1 MILKKILFT
10 MSFLLLLLSLMGCGS
25 KNTDK
30 LKESQTVTES
40 LSDNATEKDNVTA
53 IDNNETS
60 YEDTNMNLYIN
71 ETNIPVTWEDNDT
84 VKEIRKEALLG
95 DIVVSMSMYSDFE
108 QVGPL
113 GKTYTRNDSQTTAN
127 NGDIVLYSGNQI
139 VVFYGS
145 NTWAYTRLGKM
156 NLSEEDVIKLL
167 SNGDVTLRISSR

>member
-1 MILKKILFT
+1 
-10 MSFLLLLLSLMGCGS
+10 MSFLLLLLSLMGCGA

-60 YEDTNMNLYIN
+60 YEDTYMNLYIN
-71 ETNIPVTWEDNDT
+71 ETNISVTWEDNDT
-84 VKEIRKEALLG
+84 VKEIRKEAVLG
-95 DIVVSMSMYSDFE
+95 DIVVTMSMYSDFE
-108 QVGPL
+108 QVGSL
-113 GKTYTRNDSQTTAN
+113 GKTYTRNDSQTTTN

>member
-1 MILKKILFT
+1 MIFKKILFT
-10 MSFLLLLLSLMGCGS
+10 MSFLLLLLSLMGCGA
-25 KNTDK
+25 KNTYK

-53 IDNNETS
+53 IDNNEAS

-95 DIVVSMSMYSDFE
+95 DIVISMSMYSDFE

-113 GKTYTRNDSQTTAN
+113 GKTYTRNDSQTTTL

>member
-1 MILKKILFT
+1 
-10 MSFLLLLLSLMGCGS
+10 MSFLLLLLSLMGCGA

-53 IDNNETS
+53 INNNEAS

-95 DIVVSMSMYSDFE
+95 DIVISMSMYSDFE

-113 GKTYTRNDSQTTAN
+113 GKTYTRNDSQTTTL

>member
-1 MILKKILFT
+1 MIFKKILFT
-10 MSFLLLLLSLMGCGS
+10 MSFLLLLLSLMGCGA

-40 LSDNATEKDNVTA
+40 LSDNATEKDNITA
-53 IDNNETS
+53 IYNNEAS

-95 DIVVSMSMYSDFE
+95 DIVISMSMYSDFE

-113 GKTYTRNDSQTTAN
+113 GKTYTRNDSQTTTL

>member
-1 MILKKILFT
+1 MIFKKILFT
-10 MSFLLLLLSLMGCGS
+10 MSFLLLLLSLMGCGA

-53 IDNNETS
+53 IDNNEAS

-95 DIVVSMSMYSDFE
+95 DIIISMSMYSDFE

-113 GKTYTRNDSQTTAN
+113 GKTYTRNDSQTTTL

>member
-1 MILKKILFT
+1 MILKQIIFT
-10 MSFLLLLLSLMGCGS
+10 MSFLSLLFCLIGCEA

-30 LKESQTVTES
+30 LKESRTVTES
-40 LSDNATEKDNVTA
+40 LSDNSAEKDNITA
-53 IDNNETS
+53 TDNNETS

-71 ETNIPVTWEDNDT
+71 ETNIPVTWEDNDA
-84 VKEIRKEALLG
+84 VNEIRKEVLLG

-113 GKTYTRNDSQTTAN
+113 GKKYTRNDSQTTTF
-127 NGDIVLYSGNQI
+127 NGDIVLYNGNQI

-145 NTWAYTRLGKM
+145 NTWTYTRLGKM

-167 SNGDVTLRISSR
+167 SNGDVTLRISGR

>member
-1 MILKKILFT
+1 
-10 MSFLLLLLSLMGCGS
+10 MGCGA

-53 IDNNETS
+53 INNNEAS

-95 DIVVSMSMYSDFE
+95 DIVISMSMYSDFE

-113 GKTYTRNDSQTTAN
+113 GKTYTRNDSQTTTL

>member
-1 MILKKILFT
+1 

-60 YEDTNMNLYIN
+60 YEDTYMNLYIN

-84 VKEIRKEALLG
+84 VKE
-95 DIVVSMSMYSDFE
+95 
-108 QVGPL
+108 
-113 GKTYTRNDSQTTAN
+113 
-127 NGDIVLYSGNQI
+127 
-139 VVFYGS
+139 
-145 NTWAYTRLGKM
+145 
-156 NLSEEDVIKLL
+156 
-167 SNGDVTLRISSR
+167 

>member
-1 MILKKILFT
+1 MKKILIVI
-10 MSFLLLLLSLMGCGS
+10 SCLLLLFSLMGCGL
-25 KNTDK
+25 KKTDK

-40 LSDNATEKDNVTA
+40 LSDNATGKDNVTA

-60 YEDTNMNLYIN
+60 YEDTNMNRYIN